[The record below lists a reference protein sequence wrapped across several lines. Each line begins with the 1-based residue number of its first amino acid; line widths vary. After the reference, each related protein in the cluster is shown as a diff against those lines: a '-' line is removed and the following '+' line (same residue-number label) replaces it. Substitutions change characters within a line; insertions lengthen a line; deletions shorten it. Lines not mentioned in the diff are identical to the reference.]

1 MAVNT
6 NNIVV
11 GSSGSV
17 WVAPLDASP
26 PTDVDTAMDTV
37 DSDWVELGAITEAGV
52 QLSLTTTTQDINIWQ
67 SLYPAR
73 RNVATREF
81 SISFGLREW
90 KSETVIYAFGGGD
103 VDVTGGVAT
112 YSPPSPEELGEQAM
126 VLECQDGEKQFRIY
140 VPKGT
145 PNELGDV
152 TFARSD
158 SAVLQSTFTALPTG
172 EEDPWQLITDDVT
185 AFTDIAS

>member
-1 MAVNT
+1 MAIAT
-6 NNIVV
+6 SNIVV
-11 GSSGSV
+11 GSNGGV

-26 PTDVDTAMDTV
+26 PTDLDTAMETV

-73 RNVATREF
+73 RLVSTREF

-90 KSETVIYAFGGGD
+90 KSETVIFAFGGGD
-103 VDVTGGVAT
+103 VDVSGGVAI
-112 YSPPSPEELGEQAM
+112 YSPPTPEELGEQAM
-126 VLECQDGEKQFRIY
+126 VLEVQDGERAYRIY

-145 PNELGDV
+145 VNELGDV

-158 SAVLQSTFTALPTG
+158 SAVLQATFTALPTG

-185 AFTDIAS
+185 AFTEIAS